1 MGWGQIGNR
10 TNNGVLSLDAHY
22 RMLTE
27 PSGNGGDGG
36 ATYGLFNRNMVI
48 SGRACLDPLTP
59 AYQEAPGA
67 INLGEITAYPE
78 TFGELIDQAEASAIV
93 VAPTGNDL
101 AAKTTYWTASA
112 TGDYI
117 LYSHPHLAR
126 TIRAYSFITEASYTP
141 ATWSLL
147 GSNNGTDWTTLHS
160 GTAPEWGAGKNQV
173 DEDIDSGNIAPYLY
187 HKLVVGL
194 VETVTGESVGTG
206 DGATVLFNLEHTP
219 SNEPTI
225 YVDAVEQVLDTDY
238 TRSGGAITFTPA
250 PATDAVI
257 TADYEWTRTAVRIY
271 ALQLWTDGITTQ
283 LGARVFASS
292 GDPLVIAFG
301 NGETVEEVT
310 LTSPL
315 SVTIDPESLVH
326 MPPVNASAYGM
337 LVYAD
342 YDVLAQTTILGAEH
356 VNTDDVIDITRI
368 RSLLTSLGWSL
379 YTGGA
384 TNPFDAGS
392 WDDVFDSSDSTYA
405 RMKYSGRSPQ
415 IYTFTPPQG
424 TWLYLTKVRFRTLL
438 LNSSTSYAR
447 VQTTINNG
455 SSWETVAE
463 VPVKGAVYSDTLTVH
478 SPRLVNGIRIYLS
491 HTSSSSVSYVYDIKL
506 FCADLPGIGT
516 AGRKFGNGI
525 VQLYDSANEQ
535 WVQKCRVYL
544 GTLNMGKGLDGEWAV
559 NGFVPFNMPPQNL
572 VPFPKATFPARW

>member
-78 TFGELIDQAEASAIV
+78 TFGELVDQAEASAIV

-101 AAKTTYWTASA
+101 ASKTTYWTASA

-206 DGATVLFNLEHTP
+206 DDATVLFNLEHTP

-283 LGARVFASS
+283 LGARAFADAT
-292 GDPLVIAFG
+292 DPLVIAFG
-301 NGETVEEVT
+301 NGETVEEVS

-315 SVTIDPESLVH
+315 SVTIDPTSAPHLPPTGASTYSLL
-326 MPPVNASAYGM
+326 A
-337 LVYAD
+337 YAD
-342 YDVLAQTTILGAEH
+342 YNPLTQETVLGAEQMN
-356 VNTDDVIDITRI
+356 VDDFVKLGSIRSQLSALGWTISESGWDPNYPTSNLFDGNWGNFALRRAAGNAYCTFLAPVPFTFVGMKLKPRLPFTSTTPFVSIDYTIDSGTNWNTCERVFKQDDDAQEFTYFFEPPLLVDGVRI
-368 RSLLTSLGWSL
+368 RAYTHHYSYPTGFHEVEL
-379 YTGGA
+379 YS
-384 TNPFDAGS
+384 FD
-392 WDDVFDSSDSTYA
+392 
-405 RMKYSGRSPQ
+405 
-415 IYTFTPPQG
+415 I
-424 TWLYLTKVRFRTLL
+424 
-438 LNSSTSYAR
+438 
-447 VQTTINNG
+447 
-455 SSWETVAE
+455 
-463 VPVKGAVYSDTLTVH
+463 
-478 SPRLVNGIRIYLS
+478 
-491 HTSSSSVSYVYDIKL
+491 
-506 FCADLPGIGT
+506 PGIGT

-525 VQLYDSANEQ
+525 VQIYDSTEEA
-535 WVQKCRVYL
+535 WVQKNRVYL
-544 GTLNMGKGLDGEWAV
+544 GTLNMGKGLDGNWAV
-559 NGFVPFNMPPQNL
+559 NGFVPFNMPPQNI
-572 VPFPKATFPARW
+572 VPFPKKTFPARW

>member
-48 SGRACLDPLTP
+48 SGRANLDPLTP

-67 INLGEITAYPE
+67 INLGELSAYPE

-112 TGDYI
+112 TGNYI

-126 TIRAYSFITEASYTP
+126 TIRAYSFITYADYTP

-206 DGATVLFNLEHTP
+206 DDATVLFNLEHTP

-283 LGARVFASS
+283 LGARVFADAT
-292 GDPLVIAFG
+292 DPLVIAFG
-301 NGETVEEVT
+301 NGETVEEVS

-315 SVTIDPESLVH
+315 SLTIDPVENLAHIPPTGASVYSLL
-326 MPPVNASAYGM
+326 A
-337 LVYAD
+337 YAD
-342 YDVLAQTTILGAEH
+342 YNPKTTETVLGAEPLN
-356 VNTDDVIDITRI
+356 VDDFISLGHI
-368 RSLLTSLGWSL
+368 RSQLASCGWSIT
-379 YTGGA
+379 TGGA
-384 TNPFDAGS
+384 FQASYPWTNMFDGNWS
-392 WDDVFDSSDSTYA
+392 
-405 RMKYSGRSPQ
+405 
-415 IYTFTPPQG
+415 
-424 TWLYLTKVRFRTLL
+424 
-438 LNSSTSYAR
+438 SYAK
-447 VQTTINNG
+447 
-455 SSWETVAE
+455 
-463 VPVKGAVYSDTLTVH
+463 P
-478 SPRLVNGIRIYLS
+478 
-491 HTSSSSVSYVYDIKL
+491 SSSSYPYTGYVYIMAPEGIKFVLFGLKAKFLMTKAGHSLDFYYTQDRGSNWTTLKSYVYPTYTQSTETEILAVPLLIDGIQIRLRGVSNSTPQLHEAEIYSADI
-506 FCADLPGIGT
+506 PGIGT

-525 VQLYDSANEQ
+525 VQIYDSTEEA
-535 WVQKCRVYL
+535 WVQKNRVYL
-544 GTLNMGKGLDGEWAV
+544 GTLNMGKGLDGNWAV
-559 NGFVPFNMPPQNL
+559 NGFVPFNMPPQNI
-572 VPFPKATFPARW
+572 VPFPKKTFPARW